1 MGKRSVIN
9 RPAVARLHELL
20 SAAGIPVETVR
31 RRADGEIEIEF
42 GAAATPVQRIQ
53 AETLVAGFDP
63 NAPSP
68 DVVEFNQLVQD
79 MTPSGFTAL
88 TGVQKLERM
97 RAAIELI
104 LRDMGS

>member
-42 GAAATPVQRIQ
+42 GAAATPAQRTQ

-68 DVVEFNQLVQD
+68 DMLEFNQLVQD
-79 MTPSGFTAL
+79 MTPAGFAAL

-97 RAAIELI
+97 RAVLAL
-104 LRDMGS
+104 LLKDV